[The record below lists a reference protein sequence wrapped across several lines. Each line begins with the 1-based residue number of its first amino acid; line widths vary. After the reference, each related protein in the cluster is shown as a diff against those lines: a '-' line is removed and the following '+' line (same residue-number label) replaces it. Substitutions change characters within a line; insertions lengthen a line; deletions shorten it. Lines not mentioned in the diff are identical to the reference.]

1 MRRDLMKKIAGIVLI
16 AVLIV
21 SFRLVRTLVSMRAPG
36 ALLPYLLAHYLLMG
50 AGLALLGVAAANQLV
65 WVYVGPYRGAC
76 RRAFYIERKREALMD
91 EDVNPDDFGKKI
103 KPEKAEKRAAP
114 AEGEKE

>member
-50 AGLALLGVAAANQLV
+50 AGLALLGVAAANQLA

-76 RRAFYIERKREALMD
+76 RAWRNRSVPRWNTAWR
-91 EDVNPDDFGKKI
+91 
-103 KPEKAEKRAAP
+103 RAARFCSISSS
-114 AEGEKE
+114 G